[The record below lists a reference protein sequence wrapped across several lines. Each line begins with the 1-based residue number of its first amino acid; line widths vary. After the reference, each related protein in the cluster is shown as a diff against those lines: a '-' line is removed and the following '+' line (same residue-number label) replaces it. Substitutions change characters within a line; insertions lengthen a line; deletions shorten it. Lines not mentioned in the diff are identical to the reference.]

1 MIEVAAAVIVF
12 ENRLLAFQR
21 GTSKYSYV
29 ASKFEFPGGKIEAN
43 ETQTDSL
50 IREMKE
56 ELDLNV
62 RVGEWITTVEH
73 CYEDFSIG
81 MHCYLVHPE
90 SFIGLLKEHVSYFH
104 GSLEEAK
111 HLDWIEADKPILD
124 ILETN
129 YRHIFY

>member
-29 ASKFEFPGGKIEAN
+29 ANKFEFPGGKIEAN

-73 CYEDFSIG
+73 CYEDFSIR

-104 GSLEEAK
+104 GSLEEAT
-111 HLDWIEADKPILD
+111 L
-124 ILETN
+124 TG
-129 YRHIFY
+129 